1 MQRKRKE
8 VKITQKRTT
17 FFQKAYYI
25 LKPLVIY
32 MLVKTLAQL
41 LLVMTVVSVPLDG
54 AAEFVSQNY
63 NQINAVINGIA
74 SLVGVIFLVGDFL
87 KEAAVSGE
95 VDIDAGMARQF
106 AAYMKNGF
114 LGYEKVNALGL
125 AVCAIFGAVSSIALN
140 AAVSY
145 GLELFQSVSERY
157 ANVEQIQYSVPLWLG
172 IVLYGII
179 APFAEELVF
188 RGVTYNRMK
197 RFYSI
202 PRSIVVTALIFGA
215 FHANLPQFLYGT
227 CMGMLIALCYEKEKC
242 FAAPVVF
249 HMAANITVFALS
261 MVI

>member
-41 LLVMTVVSVPLDG
+41 LLVMTVVSVPLG
-54 AAEFVSQNY
+54 CIVELVSQNY

-74 SLVGVIFLVGDFL
+74 SLIGVIFLIGDFL

-95 VDIDAGMARQF
+95 VDIDAGMAGQF

-114 LGYEKVNALGL
+114 FGYEKVNALGL
-125 AVCAIFGAVSSIALN
+125 AGCAVFGAASSIALN

-145 GLELFQSVSERY
+145 GLGLFQSISERY
-157 ANVEQIQYSVPLWLG
+157 AKVEQIQYSVPLWLG

-179 APFAEELVF
+179 APFVEELVF
-188 RGVTYNRMK
+188 RGVAYNRMK
-197 RFYSI
+197 RFYST
-202 PRSIVVTALIFGA
+202 PRSIAATALIFGA

-227 CMGMLIALCYEKEKC
+227 CMGVLIALCYEKEKC

>member
-41 LLVMTVVSVPLDG
+41 ILAMTVMSVSFDG
-54 AAEFVSQNY
+54 IAEFINQDY
-63 NQINAVINGIA
+63 NQINAVINGMA
-74 SLVGVIFLVGDFL
+74 SLAGMIFLVGDFL

-95 VDIDAGMARQF
+95 VDIDTGTARQF

-125 AVCAIFGAVSSIALN
+125 AVCAVFGAVSSIALN
-140 AAVSY
+140 VTVSY
-145 GLELFQSVSERY
+145 GMELFQSASERY
-157 ANVEQIQYSVPLWLG
+157 ARVEQIQYSVPLWLG
-172 IVLYGII
+172 IILYGII
-179 APFAEELVF
+179 APFAEEIVF

-227 CMGMLIALCYEKEKC
+227 CMGMLIAICYEKEKC
-242 FAAPVVF
+242 FAAPVIF
-249 HMAANITVFALS
+249 HMAANITVFVLS